1 LVQNVVA
8 PELRA
13 RVLSIYLVT
22 SFGLPSVGALII
34 GWIASLAGLQATT
47 AAGAGLAVLIWFWAR
62 PVAGAQTA
70 DLERRD

>member
-1 LVQNVVA
+1 MQNVVA
-8 PELRA
+8 PEVRA

-62 PVAGAQTA
+62 SVAGAQAA